1 MVSCLSSF
9 ENRYFLMR
17 FRAIV
22 CPKTAENADGND
34 SISTLFRHLSF
45 LPIHTRKAER
55 FQKAPLL
62 KPFSKVSVFISVFGC
77 FSVDDRQKQEVR
89 VFIPKRSGPKGNA
102 TCM

>member
-45 LPIHTRKAER
+45 LPIHTRNGA
-55 FQKAPLL
+55 
-62 KPFSKVSVFISVFGC
+62 FSKGSTFETVFEG
-77 FSVDDRQKQEVR
+77 VR
-89 VFIPKRSGPKGNA
+89 FHQRFRLF
-102 TCM
+102 